1 MMRTVILHTTV
12 KLLMPLFFLFSVFLL
27 FRGHNL
33 PGGGFIGGLL
43 AAIALFLH
51 SVVFGV
57 DATLKSYHLQ
67 PLKLIASG
75 LLAALVSVLISLLKG
90 LTLFTGV
97 WSSFQLPL
105 IGKLGTPLLFD
116 IGVYLVVVG
125 VVLNITIV
133 LKNN

>member
-1 MMRTVILHTTV
+1 MRTVILHTTV
-12 KLLMPLFFLFSVFLL
+12 KLLMPLFFIFSVYLL

-51 SVVFGV
+51 SVVFGFE
-57 DATLKSYHLQ
+57 ATLKHYHLNAT
-67 PLKLIASG
+67 KIIATG
-75 LLAALVSVLISLLKG
+75 LLAALISVLISLFLG

-105 IGKLGTPLLFD
+105 IGKLGTPMLFD

-125 VVLNITIV
+125 VVLNITFA
-133 LKNN
+133 LTKN

>member
-1 MMRTVILHTTV
+1 MRTIILQTTV
-12 KLLMPLFFLFSVFLL
+12 KVLMPFFFLFSVFLL

-43 AAIALFLH
+43 ASIALFLH

-57 DATLKSYHLQ
+57 KATLKHYHLNAR
-67 PLKLIASG
+67 KLIASG
-75 LLAALVSVLISLLKG
+75 LMVALLSVIVSLFKG

-105 IGKLGTPLLFD
+105 IGKLGTPMLFD

-125 VVLNITIV
+125 VVLNITFV
-133 LKNN
+133 LTEN